1 MVLEV
6 EDSYRGAGANKRK
19 GHRQETRGENTVEA
33 DPAKQ
38 LSLWVSTLSTEF
50 SEER

>member
-19 GHRQETRGENTVEA
+19 GHRQEMRGENTVEA
-33 DPAKQ
+33 DRAKQ
-38 LSLWVSTLSTEF
+38 VSLWVSAMSTEF
-50 SEER
+50 SKER